1 MNEKEAMMSESNA
14 LQYELYYWPGL
25 PGRGEFVR
33 LAFEEA
39 GCPYV
44 EMGRLPADQGGG
56 AASIQRMMRGIAGGL
71 RPFAPP
77 ILKYGDVVL
86 AQTANI
92 LLWLAPRLNLVPH
105 DELTRVTANQIQL
118 SIMDLVAEVHDTHH
132 PIAPSLYYDDQ
143 KTEALRKAN
152 FFVSRRLPQM
162 LGYFEDILQR
172 NTQSQGKHFV
182 GEQLTYVD
190 LSMFQV
196 LEGLAYAYPQAF
208 EHAKPSI
215 PRLLE
220 LRDLVAARPNIA
232 AYVASPRRTP
242 FNENGIFRRYP
253 ELDIQP
259 TS

>member
-1 MNEKEAMMSESNA
+1 MSEATS

-39 GCPYV
+39 ACPFL
-44 EMGRLPADQGGG
+44 EMGRLPSDQGGG
-56 AASIQRMMRGIAGGL
+56 PAAIQRLMRGQAGGL

-77 ILKYGDVVL
+77 ILKYGEVII

-92 LLWLAPRLNLVPH
+92 LLWLAPRLNLVPN
-105 DELTRVTANQIQL
+105 DELIRIEANQVQL

-132 PIAPSLYYDDQ
+132 PVASSLYYEDQ
-143 KTEALRKAN
+143 KAEARRKAEI
-152 FFVSRRLPQM
+152 FVSRRMPQM
-162 LGYFEDILQR
+162 LGYFESLLQR
-172 NTQSQGKHFV
+172 NEATQGKHLISSGF
-182 GEQLTYVD
+182 TYVD

-196 LEGLAYAYPQAF
+196 LEGLAYAFPHAF
-208 EHAKPSI
+208 EIAKPSI
-215 PRLLE
+215 PQLLA
-220 LRDLVAARPNIA
+220 LREHVASRPNIA
-232 AYVASPRRTP
+232 AYLASSRRTA

-259 TS
+259 AG

>member
-1 MNEKEAMMSESNA
+1 MSETNT

-39 GCPYV
+39 GCAYI
-44 EMGRLPADQGGG
+44 EIGRLTADEGGG
-56 AASIQRMMRGIAGGL
+56 VHAIQRMMRGTAGGL

-77 ILKYGDVVL
+77 ILKYGDIVL

-92 LLWLAPRLNLVPH
+92 LLWLAPRLGLIPN
-105 DELTRVTANQIQL
+105 DELTRITANQIQL

-132 PIAPSLYYDDQ
+132 PIAPSLIYDEQ
-143 KTEALRKAN
+143 KVEAQRKSN
-152 FFVSRRLPQM
+152 VFVTRRMPQM
-162 LGYFEDILQR
+162 LGYFEDVLQR
-172 NTQSQGKHFV
+172 NSQSEGKFFV
-182 GEQLTYVD
+182 GEQLSYVD
-190 LSMFQV
+190 LSMFHV
-196 LEGLAYAYPQAF
+196 LNGLLYAFPQSF

-220 LRDLVAARPNIA
+220 LRDRVAERPNIA
-232 AYVASPRRTP
+232 AYLASPRRLP
-242 FNENGIFRRYP
+242 FNEHGIFRRYP

-259 TS
+259 VV

>member
-1 MNEKEAMMSESNA
+1 MSDSNA

-44 EMGRLPADQGGG
+44 EMGRLPAAQGGG
-56 AASIQRMMRGIAGGL
+56 VASIQRMTRGTAGSL

-77 ILKYGDVVL
+77 ILKYGDIVL

-105 DELTRVTANQIQL
+105 EELSRITANQIQL
-118 SIMDLVAEVHDTHH
+118 SIMVLVAEVHDTHH
-132 PIAPSLYYDDQ
+132 PIASSIYYEDQ
-143 KTEALRKAN
+143 KAEALRKSKL
-152 FFVSRRLPQM
+152 FVAHRMPQM
-162 LGYFEDILQR
+162 LGYFEDVLQS
-172 NTQSQGKHFV
+172 NTHSHGKHFV
-182 GEQLTYVD
+182 GAQLTYVD

-196 LEGLAYAYPQAF
+196 LEGLAYAFPNAF

-220 LRDLVAARPNIA
+220 LRELVAARPNIA
-232 AYVASPRRTP
+232 AYLASPRRVP

-253 ELDIQP
+253 ELDIQA

>member
-1 MNEKEAMMSESNA
+1 MNKETMMSDSNE

-39 GCPYV
+39 GCSYV
-44 EMGRLPADQGGG
+44 EMCRLAADQGGG
-56 AASIQRMMRGIAGGL
+56 VAAIQRMIRGNAGGL

-77 ILKYGDVVL
+77 ILKYGDIVL

-92 LLWLAPRLNLVPH
+92 LLWLAPRLGLVPN
-105 DELTRVTANQIQL
+105 DELTRITANQIQL
-118 SIMDLVAEVHDTHH
+118 SIMDFVAEVHDTHH
-132 PIAPSLYYDDQ
+132 PMAPWLYYDDQ
-143 KTEALRKAN
+143 KIEALRKAN
-152 FFVSRRLPQM
+152 LFVTRRMPQL

-172 NTQSQGKHFV
+172 NTQSGGKHFIADR
-182 GEQLTYVD
+182 LTYVD

-196 LEGLAYAYPQAF
+196 LEGLAYAFPHAF
-208 EHAKPSI
+208 AHAKPSI

-220 LRDLVAARPNIA
+220 LRDIVAARANIA
-232 AYVASPRRTP
+232 AYLASPRRTP
-242 FNENGIFRRYP
+242 FNESGIFRRYP

-259 TS
+259 GL

>member
-1 MNEKEAMMSESNA
+1 MMSESNT

-44 EMGRLPADQGGG
+44 EMGRLTAEQGGG
-56 AASIQRMMRGIAGGL
+56 VHAIQRIMRGTAGGL

-77 ILKYGDVVL
+77 ILKYGDFVV
-86 AQTANI
+86 AQTANV
-92 LLWLAPRLNLVPH
+92 LLWLAPRLGLIPN
-105 DELTRVTANQIQL
+105 DETTRIVANQIQL

-132 PIAPSLYYDDQ
+132 PIATSLYYDDQ
-143 KTEALRKAN
+143 KAEAQRKSDI
-152 FFVSRRLPQM
+152 FVSRRMPQM
-162 LGYFEDILQR
+162 LGYFEDILHR
-172 NTQSQGKHFV
+172 NTQSEGKHFV
-182 GEQLTYVD
+182 GERLTYVD

-196 LEGLAYAYPQAF
+196 LEGLTYAFPHAY

-215 PRLLE
+215 PRLSE
-220 LRDLVAARPNIA
+220 LRNHVASRPNIA
-232 AYVASPRRTP
+232 AYLASPRRIP
-242 FNENGIFRRYP
+242 FNENGIFRHYP

-259 TS
+259 AR